1 MFQEKKL
8 YFVLT
13 KNTLAVTEVVVVP
26 ANVALSVEATVEAS
40 SKVVYSRTYKFNKTF
55 RDYSNC
61 ALVVLISIL
70 SSAMKTG
77 VSEVYLL
84 CFRECQDCIQ

>member
-26 ANVALSVEATVEAS
+26 ANVASSVEATVEAL
-40 SKVVYSRTYKFNKTF
+40 SKVIYNRIYKFNKTF

-77 VSEVYLL
+77 VSEVYLPY
-84 CFRECQDCIQ
+84 FTECQDYVQ

>member
-26 ANVALSVEATVEAS
+26 ANVASSVKVTVEAS
-40 SKVVYSRTYKFNKTF
+40 SKVIYSRTYKFNKTF
-55 RDYSNC
+55 HNYFSC
-61 ALVVLISIL
+61 ALIVLISIL
-70 SSAMKTG
+70 SSAMKIG
-77 VSEVYLL
+77 VSEVYLP
-84 CFRECQDCIQ
+84 CFRECQDCV